1 MDQNRVD
8 RAARLFL
15 GAAAGA
21 AAAGAAVG
29 WYAAKVEPHQLTV
42 TRPELCRRPPVRTL
56 FFSDVHFGPMYSP
69 EFLEP
74 LVDAINAEASRD
86 GAVRRRFLCKVRP
99 GCPHAEFFLAGR
111 PAAAHRSPFGQV
123 CGVGQPRRAPGR
135 CPLLPDADGARRLC
149 APVG

>member
-29 WYAAKVEPHQLTV
+29 WYAAKVEPHRLTV
-42 TRPELCRRPPVRTL
+42 TRPELCRRPPVKTL

-74 LVDAINAEASRD
+74 LVDAINAEAPEMVLFGGDFFAKFGRD
-86 GAVRRRFLCKVRP
+86 AHMLNFPGWPPSCSASKPLWASMRCGATTTCARALPPFT
-99 GCPHAEFFLAGR
+99 GC
-111 PAAAHRSPFGQV
+111 
-123 CGVGQPRRAPGR
+123 
-135 CPLLPDADGARRLC
+135 
-149 APVG
+149 